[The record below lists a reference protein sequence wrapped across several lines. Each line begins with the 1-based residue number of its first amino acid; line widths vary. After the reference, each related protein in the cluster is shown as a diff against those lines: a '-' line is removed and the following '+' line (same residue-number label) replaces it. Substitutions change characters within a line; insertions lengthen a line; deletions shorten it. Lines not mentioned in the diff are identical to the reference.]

1 VFLTGFDAAEVMKI
15 PSLLPTMTN
24 TRLTS
29 SRRAWHAVSPLHR
42 RRRWSPLLIAG
53 LLWGISP
60 AGASK
65 PEERPLLIPLAPLGY
80 QVLPM
85 KFMSTMATVNTLHF
99 VDDTHLLFTFTVRTL
114 LPRLPD
120 AQEGD
125 DDRNVA
131 VELLELPTGK
141 VLAKTEWRT
150 RDHDRYLWPLGNGRF
165 LLRQRSRLSVI
176 DPLRNLQN
184 GQPFEQQVFL
194 DLKRPIG
201 HVAVSPEGDLLGVE
215 TLPPPKPKMKQV
227 DADAQALA
235 VAMGADSKLKVRTVE
250 PADGPPVKIY
260 FFRLHTENADGGG
273 RLIAQMSGLIGA
285 PNLIALPATAE
296 GFLDLKR
303 ESAAMWDFDF
313 VSHSGKRVELSGYET
328 SCPPHPY
335 WISRSEF
342 IALGCH
348 GSADRV
354 ELSYF
359 NMKGDEPWLAVLNGV
374 QVSPVIIS
382 APEAG
387 RFALSRTL
395 VDANI
400 FDNETLLPDDL
411 TAQEITVFQGHD
423 GRQLLKVQ
431 AQPIQRA
438 GQNFDLSPS
447 GLQFA
452 VLRGENIEVY
462 KLPPLTEKDKKALE
476 LARSMAPEP
485 YDGPIRLG
493 AVPVKVEEREA
504 AANPQ
509 AGTQASDVPAPHPV
523 AAPAA
528 LPSGEAVPESAA
540 APPPAAQAEGTSGD
554 QQGPRKPPS
563 LYSSDYPKDA
573 NPPLTSPNNN

>member
-1 VFLTGFDAAEVMKI
+1 MKV
-15 PSLLPTMTN
+15 PSLFPIATN
-24 TRLTS
+24 TRLTG
-29 SRRAWHAVSPLHR
+29 SREQDGAVQAPYFPVPR
-42 RRRWSPLLIAG
+42 GRWIAALLAGTMG
-53 LLWGISP
+53 LLSP

-65 PEERPLLIPLAPLGY
+65 PEDRPLLIPLEPLGY
-80 QVLPM
+80 HALPA
-85 KFMSTMATVNTLHF
+85 KFMSTLATVNTVQF

-114 LPRLPD
+114 LPRLAD

-131 VELLELPTGK
+131 AELLELPTGK

-150 RDHDRYLWPLGNGRF
+150 RDHDRYLWPLGHGRF

-176 DPLRNLQN
+176 DPLRNLQSAN
-184 GQPFEQQVFL
+184 PFESQVFL

-201 HVAVSPEGDLLGVE
+201 HVAVSPDGDLLGVE

-227 DADAQALA
+227 DADAQALS
-235 VAMGADSKLKVRTVE
+235 VAMGTDFKLKVRPTE
-250 PADGPPVKIY
+250 PEDGPPVKIY
-260 FFRLHTENADGGG
+260 FFRLHTENPDGSG

-296 GFLDLKR
+296 GFLDLKQ
-303 ESAAMWDFDF
+303 ESGAVWDFDF
-313 VSHSGKRVELSGYET
+313 VSHAGKRLELSGYET
-328 SCPPHPY
+328 TCAPRPY

-342 IALGCH
+342 VAFGCR

-359 NMKGDEPWLAVLNGV
+359 NMKGDEPWLSLLNGV
-374 QVSPVIIS
+374 QVSPAIIA
-382 APEAG
+382 APDAG
-387 RFALSRTL
+387 RFALIRTL

-493 AVPVKVEEREA
+493 AVPVKVEERA
-504 AANPQ
+504 AAAEPQ
-509 AGTQASDVPAPHPV
+509 AATQTSNAPVPHPV
-523 AAPAA
+523 SAPAA

-540 APPPAAQAEGTSGD
+540 APAPAAQAEGANGD

>member
-1 VFLTGFDAAEVMKI
+1 
-15 PSLLPTMTN
+15 
-24 TRLTS
+24 
-29 SRRAWHAVSPLHR
+29 
-42 RRRWSPLLIAG
+42 
-53 LLWGISP
+53 
-60 AGASK
+60 
-65 PEERPLLIPLAPLGY
+65 
-80 QVLPM
+80 
-85 KFMSTMATVNTLHF
+85 
-99 VDDTHLLFTFTVRTL
+99 
-114 LPRLPD
+114 
-120 AQEGD
+120 
-125 DDRNVA
+125 
-131 VELLELPTGK
+131 
-141 VLAKTEWRT
+141 
-150 RDHDRYLWPLGNGRF
+150 
-165 LLRQRSRLSVI
+165 
-176 DPLRNLQN
+176 
-184 GQPFEQQVFL
+184 
-194 DLKRPIG
+194 
-201 HVAVSPEGDLLGVE
+201 
-215 TLPPPKPKMKQV
+215 
-227 DADAQALA
+227 
-235 VAMGADSKLKVRTVE
+235 
-250 PADGPPVKIY
+250 
-260 FFRLHTENADGGG
+260 
-273 RLIAQMSGLIGA
+273 
-285 PNLIALPATAE
+285 
-296 GFLDLKR
+296 
-303 ESAAMWDFDF
+303 
-313 VSHSGKRVELSGYET
+313 
-328 SCPPHPY
+328 
-335 WISRSEF
+335 
-342 IALGCH
+342 
-348 GSADRV
+348 
-354 ELSYF
+354 
-359 NMKGDEPWLAVLNGV
+359 MKGDEPWLAVLNGV

-493 AVPVKVEEREA
+493 AVPVKVEPA
-504 AANPQ
+504 A
-509 AGTQASDVPAPHPV
+509 QASNAPAPHPV